1 MVSDGPNPVLENS
14 KNKKISK
21 CNFLCKSVT
30 IIIIFSLIPN
40 THGNK
45 LREKTCSDMVR
56 VTLHLTGLTQSS
68 YHDMNVTCKFFI
80 IRMM

>member
-30 IIIIFSLIPN
+30 IIIFFFSLIPN
-40 THGNK
+40 AHGNK
-45 LREKTCSDMVR
+45 LREKNM
-56 VTLHLTGLTQSS
+56 
-68 YHDMNVTCKFFI
+68 F
-80 IRMM
+80 